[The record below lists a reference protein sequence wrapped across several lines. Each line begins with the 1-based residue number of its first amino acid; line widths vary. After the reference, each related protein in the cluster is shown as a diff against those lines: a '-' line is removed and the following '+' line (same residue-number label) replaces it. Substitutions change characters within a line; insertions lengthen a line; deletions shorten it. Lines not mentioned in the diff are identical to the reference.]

1 MTTSTTSSAKA
12 GTGRPFDAVLC
23 DLDNVIRYYDSSLVA
38 ELERAAGL
46 PEGTTASVA
55 FHPEQGGPLIRGE
68 VTKDQWAESV
78 AERLGSE
85 VPLPAPQARELA
97 GALARSPF
105 WADEDVVSELRGV
118 RAAGLSLVL
127 VTNAALDLGE
137 DLAAMGLE
145 DLADHVVNSA
155 LEGVAKPDPE
165 IYSIAA
171 GLAGAAP
178 ERCLFVDDG
187 RENVEA
193 AVALGMTGVL
203 FRGPEDLRGA
213 LAFLEA

>member
-1 MTTSTTSSAKA
+1 MTTSAPSATA
-12 GTGRPFDAVLC
+12 RPFDAVLC
-23 DLDNVIRYYDSSLVA
+23 DVDNVIRFYDSTPVA

-55 FHPEQGGPLIRGE
+55 FHPEQLDPLLLGKT
-68 VTKDQWAESV
+68 TKEQWAQAV
-78 AERLGSE
+78 ADRLGDGF
-85 VPLPAPQARELA
+85 PLSGPRARELA

-105 WADEDVVSELRGV
+105 WADEDVVSALRGV

-127 VTNAALDLGE
+127 VSNAALDLGE

-178 ERCLFVDDG
+178 ERCLFVDDH

-193 AVALGMTGVL
+193 AVALGMTGVH

-213 LAFLEA
+213 LAFLDR